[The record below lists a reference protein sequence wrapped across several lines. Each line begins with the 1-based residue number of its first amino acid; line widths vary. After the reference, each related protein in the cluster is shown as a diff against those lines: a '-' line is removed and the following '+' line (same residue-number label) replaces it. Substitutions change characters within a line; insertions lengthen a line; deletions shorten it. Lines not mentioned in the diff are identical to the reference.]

1 MIFSLVVAY
10 DDNRGIG
17 LNQDLPWR
25 LPEDLKRFKKITLN
39 KPIVMGRNTFES
51 LPGML
56 PNRQHIVLSRDKD
69 YRQKLNA
76 SHPDV
81 ITLES
86 KEAFLKFCKEN
97 PKDEYCIIGGSII
110 WNSFLPLIDI
120 MYVTHVKGSFEV
132 DTYFPEWDKND
143 FQIISNEE
151 HEKFI
156 FTDYKRL

>member
-69 YRQKLNA
+69 YREKLNV

-86 KEAFLKFCKEN
+86 KEAFLKFCEEN

-110 WNSFLPLIDI
+110 WNSFLPLINM

-143 FQIISNEE
+143 FQIIANEE